1 MYEKNIN
8 INTEGFKDLIKT
20 FSEPVINIA
29 FFAIPI
35 GIVAYCAVTYLKFLS
50 DDEQAKA
57 NNPYFKRIKTVLI
70 AGIIA
75 FLVPTILRLLGIS

>member
-35 GIVAYCAVTYLKFLS
+35 GIVAYCAVTYLKYLS
-50 DDEQAKA
+50 DDERAKEDR
-57 NNPYFKRIKTVLI
+57 PYFKRIKSVLI
-70 AGIIA
+70 AGVIA